1 MRGTDSWNFETLK
14 YNISN
19 KSNDILLDNA
29 YDPDLFFSARKLKI
43 QTRCMSYLRISLI
56 LWKNQQ
62 EVIFQFSTLIF
73 KASRKI
79 LKVSKLFCLPQIIS
93 LVLCFSETWCDDLD
107 NSTYDLASY
116 TSSHQKRSDRKG
128 WGVSVYI
135 YNSLN
140 FKTRPDLS
148 ITCRDIESLTLEII
162 FEKTHNTIVSVLYRP
177 PNGHSEY
184 FENFLTNIFFNK
196 KL

>member
-1 MRGTDSWNFETLK
+1 MNPNIQEIRGTDSWNFETLK

-73 KASRKI
+73 KTSRKI
-79 LKVSKLFCLPQIIS
+79 LKVSKLFCLP
-93 LVLCFSETWCDDLD
+93 
-107 NSTYDLASY
+107 
-116 TSSHQKRSDRKG
+116 
-128 WGVSVYI
+128 
-135 YNSLN
+135 
-140 FKTRPDLS
+140 
-148 ITCRDIESLTLEII
+148 
-162 FEKTHNTIVSVLYRP
+162 
-177 PNGHSEY
+177 
-184 FENFLTNIFFNK
+184 
-196 KL
+196 